1 MRRLAAR
8 LSETVTSVDLRA
20 RVAQAEA
27 VLFVAGEP
35 LSVGEIARALQC
47 ANDQAEEALSA
58 LQTRLDESGS
68 SLQILSIAGGYQLST
83 RPAYAEVIGRL
94 LTRETGKLSRAAL
107 ETLAIIAY
115 RQPIT
120 QPEIEAVRG
129 VGCTS
134 VLRTLVERNLIAE
147 AGRKPTVGRP
157 ILYATTPS
165 FLHYFA
171 LKDLSELPPLEPQE
185 IGSEDAAV
193 TE

>member
-1 MRRLAAR
+1 
-8 LSETVTSVDLRA
+8 VDLRTRA
-20 RVAQAEA
+20 AQAEA

-35 LSVGEIARALQC
+35 LSIGEIARALEC
-47 ANDQAEEALSA
+47 TSDEAEDALSA